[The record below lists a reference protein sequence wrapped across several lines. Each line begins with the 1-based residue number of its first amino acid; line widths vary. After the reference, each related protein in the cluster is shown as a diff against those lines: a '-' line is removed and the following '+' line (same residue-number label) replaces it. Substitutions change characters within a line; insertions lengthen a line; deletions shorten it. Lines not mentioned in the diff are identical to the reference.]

1 MKLYQ
6 HKLQCG
12 CFGARTISKGKGENT
27 MKNIRSRF
35 ELPITIKLT
44 GVSFGETQE
53 NIKRFGCRDI
63 GTYALIREPDNPHD
77 PNAIQVA
84 IAYWVMGYLPK
95 ATARFLA
102 PLMDAGRTFLAEFVC
117 RNEHPKHR
125 LVGLTVRIVETG
137 LGVEKIIS
145 NQITAL

>member
-1 MKLYQ
+1 MAVSNPPAKE
-6 HKLQCG
+6 
-12 CFGARTISKGKGENT
+12 RTRKMNT
-27 MKNIRSRF
+27 LFQIQNLFS
-35 ELPITIKLT
+35 PITVKLS
-44 GVSFGETQE
+44 GVSFGDTQE
-53 NIKRFGCRDI
+53 NIKKFGCRDI

-95 ATARFLA
+95 ATARMLA

-125 LVGLTVRIVETG
+125 LVGLTVRIIETTP
-137 LGVEKIIS
+137 V
-145 NQITAL
+145 